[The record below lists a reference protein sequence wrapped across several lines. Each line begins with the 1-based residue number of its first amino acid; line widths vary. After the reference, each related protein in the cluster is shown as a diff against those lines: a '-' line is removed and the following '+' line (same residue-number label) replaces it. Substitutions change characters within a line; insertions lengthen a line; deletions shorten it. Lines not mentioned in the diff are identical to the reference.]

1 MREGRRWEMGDR
13 SSEVGTTR
21 HALQTVDFWGRWRGE
36 RGGGLAQEEVDPFP
50 GGGAGGGGGGGE
62 GGGGLGK
69 EEVDPFPGGGAV
81 GGIAADQIV
90 LAVELAHQARG
101 SEAGDEVVFDEGAV
115 GKRFQF
121 HGVISGRWQVS
132 SGQ

>member
-36 RGGGLAQEEVDPFP
+36 RGGGLAQ
-50 GGGAGGGGGGGE
+50 
-62 GGGGLGK
+62 